1 MSAIGTKQT
10 LVRTPSMSALGG
22 EADIPRSR
30 SGCPLMARELISKN
44 TGVVFLNRP
53 SLLRIMVFPA
63 PRIREK
69 PIQATEVQGVF
80 CWDVKA
86 LSLQLG
92 QITLQFPKL
101 QGETGWLQTASTATT
116 K

>member
-1 MSAIGTKQT
+1 MT
-10 LVRTPSMSALGG
+10 
-22 EADIPRSR
+22 
-30 SGCPLMARELISKN
+30 RELISKK
-44 TGVVFLNRP
+44 TGTVSIFPAKNFGL
-53 SLLRIMVFPA
+53 PA

-69 PIQATEVQGVF
+69 PNQVTEMQGVF

-101 QGETGWLQTASTATT
+101 QGETGWLQTASTATLST
-116 K
+116 CYRAILRRSGRG